1 MKLIISLILI
11 LLTSSQYSFAVIKRH
26 DISAKNYEVA
36 KSPEYLVDMP
46 HEGHGVLIAP
56 QWIVTVAHTIFYDY
70 TGKNIKIGNKDY
82 EIAKVVIHSGYTKP
96 DESLFKGGSKPLM
109 NFFKKRDDI
118 ALIKLSSNVD
128 NITPIKLYED
138 TNEQG
143 KTITVY
149 GRGAT
154 GNGLIG
160 EVAETKKLRAMNLF
174 QNIIEE
180 SAGNWLSYKF
190 DNPANALDL
199 EGMHGSG
206 DSGGASVIIKNNKAY
221 LAGLSS
227 WQYWNGDL
235 SIFKGGLY
243 ETKAY
248 QVRISSYNKWI
259 HSVIKGN

>member
-1 MKLIISLILI
+1 MKLIIFLIFV

-26 DISAKNYEVA
+26 DIPAKNYEVA
-36 KSPEYLVDMP
+36 KPPEYLVDMP

-56 QWIVTVAHTIFYDY
+56 RWIVTVAHTIFYDY
-70 TGKNIKIGNKDY
+70 TGKTIKVGNKDY

-96 DESLFKGGSKPLM
+96 DESLFKGDSKPLM
-109 NFFKKRDDI
+109 DFFKKRDDI

-128 NITPIKLYED
+128 DITPIKLYED

-154 GNGLIG
+154 GNGLVG
-160 EVAETKKLRAMNLF
+160 ELAETKKLRSMNSF

-180 SAGNWLSYKF
+180 SEGNWLSYKF
-190 DNPANALDL
+190 DSPPNALDL

-206 DSGGASVIIKNNKAY
+206 DSGGSSVIIKKNRIY
-221 LAGLSS
+221 LVGLSS
-227 WQYWNGDL
+227 WQSWDGEL
-235 SIFKGGLY
+235 SLFKGGLY
-243 ETKAY
+243 ENNAY
-248 QVRISSYNKWI
+248 QVRISSYYKWI
-259 HSVIKGN
+259 HSVIKSN